1 VTTVAIIQARMT
13 STRLPGK
20 VMADLGSQPLLG
32 HMLARVRRAG
42 SLDAVWVATTVN
54 PTDDPIAAFCKSSG
68 TRVFRG
74 DEADVLGRFA
84 GAAAAARADVIVR
97 LTADCPMT
105 DPALIDEAVE
115 RRAAGGFDYLSNAGE
130 RTYPDGLDIEVFTR
144 AALDEAHRDAHMP
157 FHREHVTPYMR
168 TGMYSEIPTGTFT
181 VGSVEAPA
189 DFSHLRWT
197 VDTADDLERV
207 RAIVGALPDCYT
219 WMEALALVTRRPE
232 LLDDRPGAMAPV
244 KLRPVTAADCER
256 LFDWVNRPDSLAASL
271 KTSAPVP
278 RAAHEAWFA
287 ARLADADACLWIAER
302 DGAPAGQVRLQRK
315 GASLEVSIYVEA
327 AARGAGTATRMLDL
341 ARAEAAKRWPGLALV
356 ARLKPD
362 NAASR
367 RLFTRAGY
375 GRMVVERDHIVLHRE
390 PLVAAKS

>member
-1 VTTVAIIQARMT
+1 MT

-20 VMADLGSQPLLG
+20 VMADLGGQPLLG
-32 HMLARVRRAG
+32 HMLARVRRAET
-42 SLDAVWVATTVN
+42 LDATWVATTVN
-54 PTDDPIAAFCKSSG
+54 ATDNKVAEFCAQ
-68 TRVFRG
+68 RDVPVFRG

-84 GAAAAARADVIVR
+84 GAAAAAGADVIVR
-97 LTADCPMT
+97 LTADCPLM
-105 DPALIDEAVE
+105 DPALIDEAVT
-115 RRAAGGFDYLSNAGE
+115 RRAEGGFDYLSNAGE

-144 AALDEAHRDAHMP
+144 AALDEAHRDARLP
-157 FHREHVTPYMR
+157 FHREHVTPYLR
-168 TGMYSEIPTGTFT
+168 TGLYADIPTGTFN

-207 RAIVGALPDCYT
+207 RAIVGALPERYT
-219 WMEALALVTRRPE
+219 WMDALALVTRRPE

-244 KLRPVTAADCER
+244 TLRPAAAADCDL

-278 RAAHEAWFA
+278 RATHEAWLA
-287 ARLADADACLWIAER
+287 ARLADPESGLWIAER
-302 DGAPAGQVRLQRK
+302 EGAPVGQVRLQRK
-315 GASLEVSIYVEA
+315 DAALEVSIYVA
-327 AARGAGTATRMLDL
+327 ATARGAGTATRMLDL
-341 ARAEAAKRWPGLALV
+341 ARAQAGKRWPGLVLV
-356 ARLKPD
+356 ARIKSD

-390 PLVAAKS
+390 PLAVAKP

>member
-1 VTTVAIIQARMT
+1 MT

-20 VMADLGSQPLLG
+20 VMAELAGQPLLG
-32 HMLARVRRAG
+32 HMLDRVRCAAT
-42 SLDAVWVATTVN
+42 LDAAWVATTVN
-54 PTDDPIAAFCKSSG
+54 ATDDPVAAYCG
-68 TRVFRG
+68 QRGVPVFRG

-97 LTADCPMT
+97 LTADCPMI
-105 DPALIDEAVE
+105 DPALIDEAVD
-115 RRAAGGFDYLSNAGE
+115 RRAACDFDYLSNAGE

-144 AALDEAHRDAHMP
+144 TALDEANRAARLP
-157 FHREHVTPYMR
+157 FHREHVTPYLR
-168 TGMYSEIPTGTFT
+168 TGLYADIPTGEFKI
-181 VGSVEAPA
+181 GNVEAPA

-197 VDTADDLERV
+197 VDTPDDLERV
-207 RAIVGALPDCYT
+207 RAIVGALPERYT
-219 WMEALALVTRRPE
+219 WMDALALVTRRPE

-244 KLRPVTAADCER
+244 RLRPAGTADCDR

-271 KTSAPVP
+271 RTSAPVP
-278 RAAHEAWFA
+278 RATHEAWFA
-287 ARLADADACLWIAER
+287 ARLADPDTGLWIAER
-302 DGAPAGQVRLQRK
+302 DGAPVGQVRLQRK
-315 GASLEVSIYVEA
+315 SAALEVSIYVES

-341 ARAEAAKRWPGLALV
+341 ARAEAAKRWPGLGLV
-356 ARLKPD
+356 ARIKPD

-390 PLVAAKS
+390 PLAAANP